1 MVQRTSAETYYDIK
15 NSGLL
20 SEKRMKVF
28 DIFYENENG
37 LTGSQVSEIY
47 KNKYPTSRHS
57 ETIRNRIT
65 ELYQMGVLGDLG
77 IVECPFSGRK
87 VTKWTCLDKLPI
99 PLKKKLTLKE
109 KVIDILGLVNQLGQ
123 TLEKEEDKIV
133 LRSIYWEIKRL
144 VPNLPETKKDAK

>member
-1 MVQRTSAETYYDIK
+1 M
-15 NSGLL
+15 
-20 SEKRMKVF
+20 
-28 DIFYENENG
+28 
-37 LTGSQVSEIY
+37 
-47 KNKYPTSRHS
+47 
-57 ETIRNRIT
+57 
-65 ELYQMGVLGDLG
+65 
-77 IVECPFSGRK
+77 VECPFSGRK